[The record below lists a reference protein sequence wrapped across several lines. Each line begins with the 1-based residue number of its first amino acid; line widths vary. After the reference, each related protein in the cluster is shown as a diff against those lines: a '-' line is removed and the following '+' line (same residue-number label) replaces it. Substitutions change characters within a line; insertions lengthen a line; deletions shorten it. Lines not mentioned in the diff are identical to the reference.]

1 MNPGKP
7 NLNWIDGFEPLIM
20 YKKPNIQEL
29 RRFGQILGALIAVIF
44 GLLVPFLAGHP
55 FSAWPWAAAGI
66 LWLWAF
72 VLPGTL
78 YPLHC
83 FWMGL
88 GSVLGWINT
97 RIILTI
103 IFFGM
108 IFPIGLIM
116 RIAGRDPMSRRYNPD
131 AATYRT
137 PSEKKRPEN
146 MENPF

>member
-1 MNPGKP
+1 
-7 NLNWIDGFEPLIM
+7 M

-29 RRFGQILGALIAVIF
+29 RRFGQILGALIAIIF

-78 YPLHC
+78 YPLHR

-88 GSVLGWINT
+88 GAVLGWINT

-108 IFPIGLIM
+108 ILPIGLIM
-116 RIAGRDPMSRRYNPD
+116 RIAGRDPMTRRYNPD

-137 PSEKKRPEN
+137 ASEKKRPEN